1 MFFVDN
7 DYISTFIV
15 LQTERLSLDRTLK
28 IERKTMRIRLVAG
41 VATSVLAASF
51 LTAVSL
57 APAQATPAGWCKQI
71 TVLTNR
77 TDIAPTTFTK
87 VYGPQFTA
95 GPGKGTKVKFE
106 AFTNYN
112 QDVRTMMNT
121 KNYGDV
127 LGIPVGVTPNQF
139 PQFFS
144 PLGKAS
150 ALSKT
155 YRFLSEGTYN
165 GTVYGLAQTGN
176 AGGYAVNLKDWKAA
190 GITTPPATPAEFV
203 ADLQKIKAAEPNVIP
218 LYTNYATGWAPT
230 AWTNSFTG
238 YAQGADATNI
248 MTHDKAPWTA
258 GKDAFIGD
266 DLLYQVVAAGLTEK
280 DPTTTDWEG
289 SKGLI
294 NKGTIAT
301 MFLGSWS
308 VSQFQGAGP
317 NPQDIG
323 FYPIPVK
330 DPKTGKFQTF
340 ISGDVKQAINKNSKC
355 QASAQAWLTWFE
367 QDSGYAYSQG
377 GINPYLKG
385 PNGESYTI
393 FDKLGVEYKSLNP
406 APAGHDA
413 DNANVW
419 KASGIPQDG
428 SLEQT
433 IIDTARGAKSGSES
447 AIFADLNSKWAT
459 GVASLG

>member
-1 MFFVDN
+1 M
-7 DYISTFIV
+7 
-15 LQTERLSLDRTLK
+15 
-28 IERKTMRIRLVAG
+28 RKRLVAG
-41 VATSVLAASF
+41 VASSVLAASF
-51 LTAVSL
+51 LTVVGYT
-57 APAQATPAGWCKQI
+57 PAQAAPAGWCKQI
-71 TVLTNR
+71 TVITNR

-87 VYGPQFTA
+87 VYGPAFTA

-106 AFTNYN
+106 AFTNYK
-112 QDVRTMMNT
+112 QDVLTMMNT

-127 LGIPVGVTPNQF
+127 LGIPNSITPAQF
-139 PQFFS
+139 PKFFS
-144 PLGKAS
+144 PLGKS
-150 ALSKT
+150 SDLSKT
-155 YRFLSEGTYN
+155 YRFINEGSYN

-176 AGGYAVNLKDWKAA
+176 AGGYDVNLKVWKAA
-190 GITTPPATPAEFV
+190 GITTPPSTPDEFI
-203 ADLQKIKAAEPNVIP
+203 ADLKKIKAAEPDVIP

-238 YAQGADATNI
+238 YAQGVDGQNI
-248 MTHDKAPWTA
+248 MAKDKAPWSP

-266 DLLYQVVAAGLTEK
+266 DLLYQAVAAGLTEK
-280 DPTTTDWEG
+280 DPTSTDWEA
-289 SKGLI
+289 SKALI
-294 NKGTIAT
+294 NKGAIAT

-355 QASAQAWLTWFE
+355 QASAQAWLTYFE

-377 GINPYLKG
+377 GINPYIKG
-385 PNGESYTI
+385 PNGESYSI

-406 APAGHDA
+406 APAGHDS
-413 DNANVW
+413 DFANVQ
-419 KASGIPQDG
+419 KAAGIPTDG
-428 SLEQT
+428 TLEQN
-433 IIDTARGAKSGSES
+433 IIDTARGAKAGSEE

>member
-1 MFFVDN
+1 MLVIDN
-7 DYISTFIV
+7 DYCALIIV
-15 LQTERLSLDRTLK
+15 LQTERPLLIRTRQ
-28 IERKTMRIRLVAG
+28 IERKIMRKRLVAG
-41 VATSVLAASF
+41 VVVSVLTASF
-51 LTAVSL
+51 VTFAGF
-57 APAQATPAGWCKQI
+57 APAQAAPAGWCKQI

-87 VYGPQFTA
+87 VYGPQFSA

-106 AFTNYN
+106 AFTNYE
-112 QDVRTMMNT
+112 QDVQTMMNT

-127 LGIPVGVTPNQF
+127 LAIPRTVTPKQF
-139 PQFFS
+139 PLFFS
-144 PLGKAS
+144 PLGKS
-150 ALSKT
+150 SVLSKT
-155 YRFLSEGTYN
+155 YRFINEGSYN

-176 AGGYAVNLKDWKAA
+176 AGGYDVNLKDWKAA
-190 GITTPPATPAEFV
+190 GITTPPATPAEFIS
-203 ADLQKIKAAEPNVIP
+203 DLQKIQAAEPNVIP

-230 AWTNSFTG
+230 AWTSSFVG
-238 YAQGADATNI
+238 YTSGVDGQNI
-248 MTHDKAPWTA
+248 LTHDKSPWTA
-258 GKDAFIGD
+258 GKDEFIGD
-266 DLLYQVVAAGLTEK
+266 DLLYQVVADKLTEA

-289 SKGLI
+289 SKPLI

-340 ISGDVKQAINKNSKC
+340 ISGDYKLGVNKNSKC
-355 QASAQAWLTWFE
+355 QASAQAFLTWFE

-377 GINPYLKG
+377 GINPYIKG
-385 PNGESYTI
+385 PNGESYSI
-393 FDKLGVEYKSLNP
+393 FDKLGVEYKALNP
-406 APAGHDA
+406 APAGHDS
-413 DNANVW
+413 DYANVQ
-419 KASGIPQDG
+419 KASGIPTDG
-428 SLEQT
+428 SLEQS
-433 IIDTARGAKSGSES
+433 IIDTARGAKSGSEA
-447 AIFADLNSKWAT
+447 AIFSDLNSKWAT

>member
-1 MFFVDN
+1 M
-7 DYISTFIV
+7 
-15 LQTERLSLDRTLK
+15 
-28 IERKTMRIRLVAG
+28 RKRLVAG
-41 VATSVLAASF
+41 VASSVLVASF
-51 LTAVSL
+51 LTVVGYT
-57 APAQATPAGWCKQI
+57 PAQAAPTGWCKQI

-139 PQFFS
+139 PEFFS

-150 ALSKT
+150 VLSKT
-155 YRFLSEGTYN
+155 YRFIDEGTYN

-190 GITTPPATPAEFV
+190 GITTPPATPAEFI
-203 ADLQKIKAAEPNVIP
+203 ADLQKIKTAEPDVIP

-238 YAQGADATNI
+238 YAQGPDATNI

-258 GKDAFIGD
+258 GKDAYIGD
-266 DLLYQVVAAGLTEK
+266 DLLYQVVANKLTEA

-289 SKGLI
+289 SKALI
-294 NKGTIAT
+294 NKGAIAT

-330 DPKTGKFQTF
+330 DPKTGKFQTY

-385 PNGESYTI
+385 PNGESYSI

-428 SLEQT
+428 SLEQN
-433 IIDTARGAKSGSES
+433 IIDTARGAKSGSEA
-447 AIFADLNSKWAT
+447 AIFADLNSKWAS

>member
-1 MFFVDN
+1 MRK
-7 DYISTFIV
+7 
-15 LQTERLSLDRTLK
+15 RLY
-28 IERKTMRIRLVAG
+28 AG
-41 VATSVLAASF
+41 VVSSVLATSF
-51 LTAVSL
+51 LTVGAM
-57 APAQATPAGWCKQI
+57 TPAGAASAGTCKEI
-71 TVLTNR
+71 TVITNR

-87 VYGPQFTA
+87 VYGPAFTA

-112 QDVRTMMNT
+112 QDVLTMMNT

-127 LGIPVGVTPNQF
+127 LGIPNSITPAQF
-139 PQFFS
+139 PKFFS
-144 PLGKAS
+144 PLGKS
-150 ALSKT
+150 SDLSKT
-155 YRFLSEGTYN
+155 YRFINEGSYN

-176 AGGYAVNLKDWKAA
+176 AGGYDVNLKVWKAA
-190 GITTPPATPAEFV
+190 GITTPPSTPAEFI
-203 ADLQKIKAAEPNVIP
+203 ADLKKIKAAEPDVIP

-238 YAQGADATNI
+238 YAQGVDGQNI
-248 MTHDKAPWTA
+248 MAKDKAPWSP

-266 DLLYQVVAAGLTEK
+266 DLLYQAVAAGLTEK
-280 DPTTTDWEG
+280 DPTSTDWEA
-289 SKGLI
+289 SKPLI
-294 NKGTIAT
+294 NKGAIAT

-355 QASAQAWLTWFE
+355 QASAQAWLTYFE

-377 GINPYLKG
+377 GINPYIKG

-406 APAGHDA
+406 APAGHDS
-413 DNANVW
+413 DFANVQ
-419 KASGIPQDG
+419 KAAGIPTDG
-428 SLEQT
+428 TLEQN
-433 IIDTARGAKSGSES
+433 IIDTARGAKAGSEA

>member
-1 MFFVDN
+1 M
-7 DYISTFIV
+7 
-15 LQTERLSLDRTLK
+15 
-28 IERKTMRIRLVAG
+28 RKRLVAG
-41 VATSVLAASF
+41 VVSSVLAASF
-51 LTAVSL
+51 LTAIGFT
-57 APAQATPAGWCKQI
+57 PAQAAPAGWCKQI

-95 GPGKGTKVKFE
+95 GAGNGTKVKFE

-112 QDVRTMMNT
+112 QDVLTMMNT

-127 LGIPVGVTPNQF
+127 LGIPNSITPAQF
-139 PQFFS
+139 PKFFS

-150 ALSKT
+150 VLSKT
-155 YRFLSEGTYN
+155 YRFINEGSYN

-176 AGGYAVNLKDWKAA
+176 AGGYDVNLKDWKAA
-190 GITTPPATPAEFV
+190 GITTPPATPAEFI
-203 ADLQKIKAAEPNVIP
+203 ADLKKIKAAEPDVIP

-238 YAQGADATNI
+238 YAQGVDGQNI
-248 MTHDKAPWTA
+248 MAKDKAPWTA

-266 DLLYQVVAAGLTEK
+266 DLLYQAVAAGLTEK
-280 DPTTTDWEG
+280 DPTSTDWEA
-289 SKGLI
+289 SKPLI
-294 NKGTIAT
+294 NKGAIAT

-355 QASAQAWLTWFE
+355 QASAQAWLKYFE

-377 GINPYLKG
+377 GINPYIKG

-406 APAGHDA
+406 APAGHDS
-413 DNANVW
+413 DFANVQ
-419 KASGIPQDG
+419 KAAGIPTDG
-428 SLEQT
+428 TLEQN
-433 IIDTARGAKSGSES
+433 IIDTARGAKAGTEAS
-447 AIFADLNSKWAT
+447 IFADLNSKWAT

>member
-1 MFFVDN
+1 M
-7 DYISTFIV
+7 
-15 LQTERLSLDRTLK
+15 
-28 IERKTMRIRLVAG
+28 RKRLVAG
-41 VATSVLAASF
+41 VASSVLVASF
-51 LTAVSL
+51 LTVVGY
-57 APAQATPAGWCKQI
+57 APSQAAPAGWCKQI

-95 GPGKGTKVKFE
+95 GPGKGTTVKFE
-106 AFTNYN
+106 SFTNYN

-150 ALSKT
+150 DLSKT
-155 YRFLSEGTYN
+155 YRFVNEGTYN

-190 GITTPPATPAEFV
+190 GITTPPATPDEFI
-203 ADLQKIKAAEPNVIP
+203 ADLQKIKAAEPSVIP

-238 YAQGADATNI
+238 YAQGPDATNI

-258 GKDAFIGD
+258 GKDAYIGD
-266 DLLYQVVAAGLTEK
+266 DLLYQVVADKLTES

-289 SKGLI
+289 SKALI

-330 DPKTGKFQTF
+330 DPKTGKFQTY
-340 ISGDVKQAINKNSKC
+340 ISGDIKQAINKNSKC

-428 SLEQT
+428 SLEQA
-433 IIDTARGAKSGSES
+433 IIDTARGAKSGSEA
-447 AIFADLNSKWAT
+447 AIFADLNSKWAN
-459 GVASLG
+459 GVSSLG

>member
-1 MFFVDN
+1 M
-7 DYISTFIV
+7 
-15 LQTERLSLDRTLK
+15 
-28 IERKTMRIRLVAG
+28 RKRLVAG
-41 VATSVLAASF
+41 VASSVLVASF
-51 LTAVSL
+51 LTVVGY
-57 APAQATPAGWCKQI
+57 APSQAAPAGWCKQI

-95 GPGKGTKVKFE
+95 GPGKGTTVKFE
-106 AFTNYN
+106 SFTNYN

-150 ALSKT
+150 DLSKT
-155 YRFLSEGTYN
+155 YRFVNEGTYN

-190 GITTPPATPAEFV
+190 GITTPPATPDEFI
-203 ADLQKIKAAEPNVIP
+203 ADLQKIKAAEPSVIP

-238 YAQGADATNI
+238 YAQGPDATNI

-258 GKDAFIGD
+258 GKDAYIGD
-266 DLLYQVVAAGLTEK
+266 DLLYQVVADKLTES

-289 SKGLI
+289 SKALI

-330 DPKTGKFQTF
+330 DPKTGKFQTY

-428 SLEQT
+428 SLEQA
-433 IIDTARGAKSGSES
+433 IIDTARGAKSGSEA
-447 AIFADLNSKWAT
+447 AIFADLNSKWAN
-459 GVASLG
+459 GVSSLG

>member
-1 MFFVDN
+1 MRKRFVA
-7 DYISTFIV
+7 V
-15 LQTERLSLDRTLK
+15 
-28 IERKTMRIRLVAG
+28 VAS
-41 VATSVLAASF
+41 SVLAASF
-51 LTAVSL
+51 VTVVGYT
-57 APAQATPAGWCKQI
+57 PAQAAPSGVCKQI

-77 TDIAPTTFTK
+77 TDIAQTTFKK

-95 GPGKGTKVKFE
+95 GPGKGTTVKFE

-112 QDVRTMMNT
+112 QDVLTMMNT

-127 LGIPVGVTPNQF
+127 LGIPNSVTPSQF
-139 PQFFS
+139 PKFFS

-150 ALSKT
+150 VLSKT
-155 YRFLSEGTYN
+155 YRFINEGSYN

-176 AGGYAVNLKDWKAA
+176 ADGYAVNLKDWKAA
-190 GITTPPATPAEFV
+190 GITTPPSTPAEFV

-230 AWTNSFTG
+230 NWTSAFTG
-238 YAQGADATNI
+238 FSQGANSQNLMA
-248 MTHDKAPWTA
+248 HDKAPWTA
-258 GKDAFIGD
+258 GKDTYTGD

-289 SKGLI
+289 SKPLI
-294 NKGTIAT
+294 NKGGIAT

-323 FYPIPVK
+323 FYPVPVK
-330 DPKTGKFQTF
+330 DPKTGKFQTY
-340 ISGDVKQAINKNSKC
+340 IGGDVKQAINKNSKC
-355 QASAQAWLTWFE
+355 QASAAAWLKYFE

-377 GINPYLKG
+377 GINPYIKG
-385 PNGESYTI
+385 PNGESYSI
-393 FDKLGVEYKSLNP
+393 FDKLGVEYKSLTP
-406 APAGHDA
+406 APAGHDS
-413 DNANVW
+413 DFANVY

-428 SLEQT
+428 TVEQN
-433 IIDTARGAKSGSES
+433 IIDTARGAKSGSEAS
-447 AIFADLNSKWAT
+447 IFADLNAKWAT
-459 GVASLG
+459 GVSSLG